1 MSAKSNY
8 TDAEEL
14 PTTEMSHPP
23 AGSRKDPD
31 KYYKLKGTLNLLEC
45 IGIYI
50 IDLNMWINRNW
61 ERVCKFLHICHGSFY
76 FFFFFLIFASS
87 L

>member
-14 PTTEMSHPP
+14 PKTEMSHPP

-31 KYYKLKGTLNLLEC
+31 KYYKLKGTLNLWEC

-50 IDLNMWINRNW
+50 IDLNMWINRKSLQVFTSSSW
-61 ERVCKFLHICHGSFY
+61 FILLFLLLLL
-76 FFFFFLIFASS
+76 LIFASS
-87 L
+87 I

>member
-50 IDLNMWINRNW
+50 IDLNM
-61 ERVCKFLHICHGSFY
+61 
-76 FFFFFLIFASS
+76 
-87 L
+87 